1 MKKKGDLSAVYSAL
15 ADSYLPQAGDNAPEA
30 DKGQEGAAGAATGAS
45 PAGDPPEK
53 AEVNRQE
60 TAAAE
65 DVKEPEAAG
74 QDPEK
79 EKAAEVPSSTEG
91 DPAKDPDGGKK
102 SRKRKKKDP
111 EPPQKIKVN
120 FVTDPETKTTLRAL
134 SILRGQDMSET
145 ITELIQNA
153 GKRADREKLEA
164 IKSALKLRA

>member
-1 MKKKGDLSAVYSAL
+1 MSGKKKGDLSAVYSDL
-15 ADSYLPQAGDNAPEA
+15 ADSYLPQADDNTPEVA
-30 DKGQEGAAGAATGAS
+30 KGQEGAVNTVTGAAPAEGS
-45 PAGDPPEK
+45 PVK
-53 AEVNRQE
+53 
-60 TAAAE
+60 AAE
-65 DVKEPEAAG
+65 NEQKPAAAG

-79 EKAAEVPSSTEG
+79 EAPAADVPSSAEE